1 MVSLIFGPL
10 VSHDHECIHLFLNMF
25 YCLSNKGYLLLCSDH
40 PGLLVCGRGQAG
52 AAHHEG
58 SRADRGAEVEP
69 GPAKLVAA
77 HAG

>member
-1 MVSLIFGPL
+1 M
-10 VSHDHECIHLFLNMF
+10 
-25 YCLSNKGYLLLCSDH
+25 LCSDH

>member
-1 MVSLIFGPL
+1 MNVSIYSSICFI
-10 VSHDHECIHLFLNMF
+10 V
-25 YCLSNKGYLLLCSDH
+25 CLTMDMLLLCSDH

-58 SRADRGAEVEP
+58 SRADGGAEVQP
-69 GPAKLVAA
+69 GPAELVAA

>member
-25 YCLSNKGYLLLCSDH
+25 YCLSDRGYLLLCSDH

-58 SRADRGAEVEP
+58 SRADGGAEVQP
-69 GPAKLVAA
+69 GPAELVAA